1 MDLPHLISST
11 LGIYPPWQIIG
22 VNFCSDGRR
31 LDITVDYDA
40 GADRV
45 CPHCGA
51 HGAQCD
57 AVNETWFH
65 RDFFR
70 HATYLHTR
78 VPQLNCC
85 CHSPA
90 ADRPWARPGS
100 KFVQLTSAA
109 PGNQTES

>member
-11 LGIYPPWQIIG
+11 LGISPPWQISD

-40 GADRV
+40 GVDQV
-45 CPHCGA
+45 CPRCGA
-51 HGAQCD
+51 HAAHCD
-57 AVNETWFH
+57 AVTETWFH

-78 VPQLNCC
+78 VPQLSCC
-85 CHSPA
+85 GHSHPLE
-90 ADRPWARPGS
+90 RPWTRPGS
-100 KFVQLTSAA
+100 KFVRLTSAA
-109 PGNQTES
+109 TGNQTES

>member
-11 LGIYPPWQIIG
+11 LGISPPWQISS
-22 VNFCSDGRR
+22 VNFDSDGQR

-40 GADRV
+40 SADQV

-51 HGAQCD
+51 HGAHCD
-57 AVNETWFH
+57 AVAETWFH

-78 VPQLNCC
+78 VPQRNCC
-85 CHSPA
+85 GGHA
-90 ADRPWARPGS
+90 VVRPWTRPGS
-100 KFVQLTSAA
+100 KFVQLASATA
-109 PGNQTES
+109 SSQHER